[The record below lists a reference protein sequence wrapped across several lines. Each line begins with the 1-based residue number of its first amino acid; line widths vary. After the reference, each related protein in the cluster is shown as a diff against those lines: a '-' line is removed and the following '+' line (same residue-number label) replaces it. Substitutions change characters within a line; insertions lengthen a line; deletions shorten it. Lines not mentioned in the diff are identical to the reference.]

1 VKTCPHC
8 DFENIATTEICTRC
22 GKLLK
27 QTGIAPTTRTLE
39 DDDNV
44 NGAPKWGAA
53 RFTDEMS
60 LQLDVLATSQ
70 RFLFEAID
78 FQTITLGRVDPRT
91 GRTPDVDL
99 AQSKGLELGVSRHH
113 ASMTRREGALYL
125 IDENS
130 ANGTYLNGQRL
141 VAEQPRILRDGDD
154 IRMGRL
160 VIRVSFRMAE
170 ASAK

>member
-1 VKTCPHC
+1 
-8 DFENIATTEICTRC
+8 
-22 GKLLK
+22 
-27 QTGIAPTTRTLE
+27 
-39 DDDNV
+39 
-44 NGAPKWGAA
+44 
-53 RFTDEMS
+53 MS

-78 FQTITLGRVDPRT
+78 FQTLTLGRVDPRT

-99 AQSKGLELGVSRHH
+99 SQSKGLELGVSRHH
-113 ASMTRREGALYL
+113 ASMMRREGALYL
-125 IDENS
+125 VDENS

-160 VIRVSFRMAE
+160 VMRVSFRTVE
-170 ASAK
+170 ASVK